1 MIIDRSEEFKVTVL
15 FRCLFSLPMG
25 EGWGEAVMG
34 MGSGTCW
41 LNLLVQSYKIIQ
53 RLPNNRA
60 KKSEKS
66 DESGFRRGHNA
77 LTIKQIHAFVKG

>member
-1 MIIDRSEEFKVTVL
+1 
-15 FRCLFSLPMG
+15 MG
-25 EGWGEAVMG
+25 EGRGEAFFGGGAEGAVR
-34 MGSGTCW
+34 SLRRWLVFFSVFSVFSVHSVPTVC

-66 DESGFRRGHNA
+66 DESGFR
-77 LTIKQIHAFVKG
+77 

>member
-1 MIIDRSEEFKVTVL
+1 MIIDSSEEFKVTVL
-15 FRCLFSLPMG
+15 FRCFTLPFRGDGGEPSSLR
-25 EGWGEAVMG
+25 EGMG

-66 DESGFRRGHNA
+66 DESGFR
-77 LTIKQIHAFVKG
+77 